1 MHTLTLSAQALSCLL
16 NQVPEEHHV
25 AATEKVQDRL
35 QGGLEGQ
42 ELMVLLIYS
51 LDEHE
56 LNTYNVPDLALAAEG
71 TTASKPR
78 YGLGAHSLE
87 EEADTEQITMSL

>member
-1 MHTLTLSAQALSCLL
+1 MHTLTLSTQALSSLL
-16 NQVPEEHHV
+16 NQVPEERHA

-51 LDEHE
+51 LDEH
-56 LNTYNVPDLALAAEG
+56 
-71 TTASKPR
+71 
-78 YGLGAHSLE
+78 
-87 EEADTEQITMSL
+87 